1 VAIVLDNKDTQVIE
15 ILKKDSRRS
24 VREISRQTG
33 IRPSTVH
40 QRIQRM
46 VKDELIK
53 NFTIKLNYKKLDQNF
68 VAFVLINTKG
78 ELPAS
83 FFSNPQIKDVFGIT
97 GEFDLLLKLRFK
109 DVNEFNDF
117 LITLRKNT
125 RITKTL
131 TLVST
136 IEIKEEV

>member
-1 VAIVLDNKDTQVIE
+1 MDSRDIKIVE
-15 ILKKDSRRS
+15 ILKEDSRKS
-24 VREISRQTG
+24 IREIARITG

-40 QRIQRM
+40 QRIQKLIKEN
-46 VKDELIK
+46 VIK
-53 NFTIKLNYKKLDQNF
+53 NFTIKLNYQQLNQKF
-68 VAFVLINTKG
+68 VAFVLVNTKG

-117 LITLRKNT
+117 LITLRKNP
-125 RITKTL
+125 RIAKTL

-136 IEIKEEV
+136 IEIKEEG